1 MADNAK
7 KGLLQSGLQYFCLMP
22 NNLMVQDLKTNR
34 KLQEKLL
41 KYMFNVGA
49 RAAWIYGVRR
59 VSDALDVSVM
69 VDKLSILNPSPFDT
83 IIDYIMKD
91 EKDEEARKK
100 LSQRR
105 LNIIDGSINSY
116 CVHLNSPALMDL
128 VWKANG

>member
-1 MADNAK
+1 MAENAK
-7 KGLLQSGLQYFCLMP
+7 KGLLQSGLQYFCPMP

-49 RAAWIYGVRR
+49 RAEWRYGVRR

-69 VDKLSILNPSPFDT
+69 ADNLSILNPSRIDT
-83 IIDYIMKD
+83 IINYIMKD
-91 EKDEEARKK
+91 EKDEEDRKK

-105 LNIIDGSINSY
+105 LNIIDVSIISY
-116 CVHLNSPALMDL
+116 CVHLNSPELMDL
-128 VWKANG
+128 VRKANG